1 MPFTKKKKVYVSP
14 ISKNSCQSFGGFLVI
29 VESPSKITKIKS
41 YLGSGYDVIAS
52 NGHICTI
59 ANIKDID
66 VKNGFQV
73 KYTDIPSKKTHI
85 ATMKDIISKYL
96 PENVIIATDNDREGE
111 SIGYH
116 ICRVFGLPVEITKR
130 IIFNEITESA
140 IKTALQN
147 PIILDMGIIRSA
159 MARQILDVVIGF
171 KISPVLWKYVYHSKS
186 NALSAG
192 RCQTPALGIIYENYK
207 QGLLNETKKL
217 YKTTGNFFQQYSNL
231 TFELSHEFETYNEIK
246 QFMNES
252 IHYKH
257 TLLKIGNK
265 KTSVKSSPK
274 PLNTSRMLQLSGGS
288 PKYTMQLAQ
297 KLYQEGHIT
306 YMRTESTKYSKDFL
320 EKAEKY
326 IIQNF
331 GGNKW
336 VGDLSQI
343 SNTSTALPHEAIR
356 VTTLNVQ
363 TIDSGDTKLDTLY
376 HLIWKTTIES
386 CMANSLYD
394 TYNISINA
402 PQNHIYTKILEIPV
416 FLGWKNVDMSSKIV
430 VGYETAIL
438 FYLQSL
444 SNNVVIY
451 NYINSTI
458 VVRGKHTHYNETSLI
473 QKLEDL
479 GIGRPSTY
487 ATFIETIQERGY
499 VTKKDVIGKKQECV
513 DFIMRM
519 GEDIE
524 ETTIEKVFGEEKSK
538 LVIEP
543 LGILCIEFLLT
554 HFSEIFAYSY
564 TKNMEDKLDNIS
576 EHNNK
581 DIWYDICAVTLK
593 DIESIIKQFSK
604 ITRQTYRIDDSHELV
619 FQQYGPCVRHTI
631 PNYSIQDAPS
641 GHHIYDDPPQEWK
654 SSIQGEF
661 TIEYLPIK
669 KTLVFDLE
677 RLKKGEYIL
686 EDLVEYKTS
695 YLGEYEGKQIH
706 IHNGQYGPYIESK
719 GGLEEDKRKSIKNIQ
734 KPICEFT
741 IDDAIQ
747 HITQENVVDECV
759 VGKGIIRVLDSTTSI
774 RRGRFGIYVYYN
786 PPEEKKPHFISIK
799 TFSDNYMTCDP
810 QIVIYWAKTQSL
822 IPKKKTKK

>member
-1 MPFTKKKKVYVSP
+1 MPPKKKKVYVSN
-14 ISKNSCQSFGGFLVI
+14 ISKHSCQSIDGVLII

-73 KYTDIPSKKTHI
+73 KYTDIPSKKNHI

-140 IKTALQN
+140 IKTALHN

-159 MARQILDVVIGF
+159 MARQILDIIIGF
-171 KISPVLWKYVYHSKS
+171 KVSPVLWKHVYHSKS

-207 QGLLNETKKL
+207 QGLLNETKTL
-217 YKTTGNFFQQYSNL
+217 YKTTGKFFQQYNL
-231 TFELSHEFETYNEIK
+231 TFELSREFETYNEIK

-252 IHYKH
+252 VHYKH
-257 TLLKIGNK
+257 TLLEIGNK
-265 KTSVKSSPK
+265 KISVKSPPK

-331 GGNKW
+331 GGVDGHKW
-336 VGDLSQI
+336 VGDLSKI
-343 SNTSTALPHEAIR
+343 SNTSVSLPHEAIR

-363 TIDSGDTKLDTLY
+363 TINSGDTKLDTLY
-376 HLIWKTTIES
+376 RLIWKTTIES

-394 TYNISINA
+394 TYNISISA
-402 PQNHIYTKILEIPV
+402 PQNCIYTKILEIPV
-416 FLGWKNVDMSSKIV
+416 FLGWKIVDMSSKIID
-430 VGYETAIL
+430 GYETAIL

-444 SNNVVIY
+444 TPQTTNNVVY
-451 NYINSTI
+451 NYIDSTM

-499 VTKKDVIGKKQECV
+499 VTKKNVIGKKQDCV
-513 DFIMRM
+513 DFILRM
-519 GEDIE
+519 GGDIE
-524 ETTIEKVFGEEKSK
+524 ETIIEKVFGEEKSK

-543 LGILCIEFLLT
+543 LGILCIDFLLT

-564 TKNMEDKLDNIS
+564 TKNMEDKLDYIS

-581 DIWYDICAVTLK
+581 DVWYDICAVTLK
-593 DIESIIKQFSK
+593 DIETIIKQFSK
-604 ITRQTYRIDDSHELV
+604 MIKQTYRIDDSHELV
-619 FQQYGPCVRHTI
+619 FQQYGPCVRHII
-631 PNYSIQDAPS
+631 PTTGGA
-641 GHHIYDDPPQEWK
+641 
-654 SSIQGEF
+654 SS
-661 TIEYLPIK
+661 IEYLPIK
-669 KTLVFDLE
+669 KTVELNLE
-677 RLKKGEYIL
+677 RLKRGEYIL

-706 IHNGQYGPYIESK
+706 IHTGQYGPYIQVSSGCVISDAPRKEESSIESK
-719 GGLEEDKRKSIKNIQ
+719 GELEEDKRKSIKNIQ

-741 IDDAIQ
+741 IDDAIK
-747 HITQENVVDECV
+747 HITQEDVVDECV
-759 VGKGIIRVLDSTTSI
+759 VGKGIVRVLDSTTSI

-810 QIVIYWAKTQSL
+810 QVVIYWAKKQSL
-822 IPKKKTKK
+822 IPKRTKK